1 MQHIHNN
8 IIKNYFKLFL
18 FLIKIVFI
26 LFWNDFDIRS
36 MEKFYIKNLINFYRG
51 SNNVVNI
58 FNYLNKLYK
67 LFFKT

>member
-1 MQHIHNN
+1 
-8 IIKNYFKLFL
+8 
-18 FLIKIVFI
+18 
-26 LFWNDFDIRS
+26 